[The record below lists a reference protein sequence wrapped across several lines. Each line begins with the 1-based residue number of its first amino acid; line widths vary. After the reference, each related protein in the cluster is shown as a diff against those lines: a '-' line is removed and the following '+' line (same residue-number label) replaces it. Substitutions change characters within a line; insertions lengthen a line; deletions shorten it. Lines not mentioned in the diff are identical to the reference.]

1 VRILN
6 VPERFSQKWIERNVP
21 GMESTE
27 FHATFHEA
35 ATRGW
40 SENELRQLAQ
50 MWGRSALRSDGLMEP
65 TTPPDRSEPAIPEAP
80 AEGGAGGASSIPEEP
95 SEPPPEEDER

>member
-1 VRILN
+1 MRILN
-6 VPERFSQKWIERNVP
+6 VPVRFSQRWIEHNVP

-40 SENELRQLAQ
+40 SEDELRRLAK
-50 MWGRSALRSDGLMEP
+50 MWGDSRVARAPELMEP
-65 TTPPDRSEPAIPEAP
+65 TTPPDESEPVVPEAP
-80 AEGGAGGASSIPEEP
+80 AEGGAG
-95 SEPPPEEDER
+95 

>member
-1 VRILN
+1 MRILN
-6 VPERFSQKWIERNVP
+6 VPERFSQRWIETNVP

-40 SENELRQLAQ
+40 SEGELHRLAK
-50 MWGRSALRSDGLMEP
+50 MWGDSHSGTEGGLMEP
-65 TTPPDRSEPAIPEAP
+65 TTPIDESEPPVPEAP
-80 AEGGAGGASSIPEEP
+80 AEGGDGPL
-95 SEPPPEEDER
+95 

>member
-1 VRILN
+1 MRILN
-6 VPERFSQKWIERNVP
+6 VPERFSQRWIETNVP

-40 SENELRQLAQ
+40 SEEELRRLAK
-50 MWGRSALRSDGLMEP
+50 MWGDSQSEGEGLMAP
-65 TTPPDRSEPAIPEAP
+65 STPIDKSEPAVPEAP
-80 AEGGAGGASSIPEEP
+80 AEGGDGTP
-95 SEPPPEEDER
+95 

>member
-1 VRILN
+1 MRILN
-6 VPERFSQKWIERNVP
+6 VPQGFSQRWIEHNVP

-40 SENELRQLAQ
+40 SEGELRRLAA
-50 MWGRSALRSDGLMEP
+50 MWGSSGSRDGRDSEALMLP
-65 TTPPDRSEPAIPEAP
+65 ATAPDSNEPAVPEAP
-80 AEGGAGGASSIPEEP
+80 AEGGGG
-95 SEPPPEEDER
+95 

>member
-6 VPERFSQKWIERNVP
+6 VPERFSQRWIETNVP

-40 SENELRQLAQ
+40 SEEELRRLAT
-50 MWGRSALRSDGLMEP
+50 MWGNSVVGSDELMAP
-65 TTPPDRSEPAIPEAP
+65 ATPIDKSEPAVPEAP
-80 AEGGAGGASSIPEEP
+80 AEGGDGT
-95 SEPPPEEDER
+95 

>member
-1 VRILN
+1 M
-6 VPERFSQKWIERNVP
+6 PERFSQRWIETNVP

-40 SENELRQLAQ
+40 SEEELRRLAK
-50 MWGRSALRSDGLMEP
+50 MWGDSQSERREGLMEP
-65 TTPPDRSEPAIPEAP
+65 TTPIDKSEPPVPEAP
-80 AEGGAGGASSIPEEP
+80 AEGGAP
-95 SEPPPEEDER
+95 

>member
-1 VRILN
+1 LN
-6 VPERFSQKWIERNVP
+6 VPERFSQRWIETNVP

-40 SENELRQLAQ
+40 SEEELRRLAK
-50 MWGRSALRSDGLMEP
+50 MWGDSQSESEGGLMEP
-65 TTPPDRSEPAIPEAP
+65 TTAIDKSEPPVPQAP
-80 AEGGAGGASSIPEEP
+80 AEGGDGTP
-95 SEPPPEEDER
+95 

>member
-1 VRILN
+1 MRILN
-6 VPERFSQKWIERNVP
+6 VPDRFSQKWIETHVP

-40 SENELRQLAQ
+40 SEHELRQLAK
-50 MWGRSALRSDGLMEP
+50 MWGAPRSRS
-65 TTPPDRSEPAIPEAP
+65 
-80 AEGGAGGASSIPEEP
+80 
-95 SEPPPEEDER
+95 

>member
-1 VRILN
+1 MRILN
-6 VPERFSQKWIERNVP
+6 VPLRFSQRWIERNVS

-40 SENELRQLAQ
+40 SEDELRRLAT
-50 MWGRSALRSDGLMEP
+50 MWGGSRDASAPALMEP
-65 TTPPDRSEPAIPEAP
+65 TAPPDESEPAVPEAP
-80 AEGGAGGASSIPEEP
+80 AEGGAG
-95 SEPPPEEDER
+95 

>member
-40 SENELRQLAQ
+40 SENELRQLAM
-50 MWGRSALRSDGLMEP
+50 MWAGSAGRSAALMEP

-80 AEGGAGGASSIPEEP
+80 AEGGASSIPEAP

>member
-1 VRILN
+1 MRILN
-6 VPERFSQKWIERNVP
+6 VPARFSQRWIETNVP

-40 SENELRQLAQ
+40 SEEELRRLAK
-50 MWGRSALRSDGLMEP
+50 MWGDSDSGSEGLMEP
-65 TTPPDRSEPAIPEAP
+65 TTRIDKAEPAVPEAP
-80 AEGGAGGASSIPEEP
+80 AEGGDGAP
-95 SEPPPEEDER
+95 

>member
-1 VRILN
+1 MRILN
-6 VPERFSQKWIERNVP
+6 VPQRFSQRLIERHVP

-40 SENELRQLAQ
+40 SESELRRLAQ
-50 MWGRSALRSDGLMEP
+50 MWGTSEAAEQSAAPTVADDALMEP
-65 TTPPDRSEPAIPEAP
+65 TTPPD
-80 AEGGAGGASSIPEEP
+80 P
-95 SEPPPEEDER
+95 SEPPVPEAPSEGGEA

>member
-6 VPERFSQKWIERNVP
+6 VPERFSQRWIERNVP
-21 GMESTE
+21 RMESTE

-40 SENELRQLAQ
+40 SENELRRLAK
-50 MWGRSALRSDGLMEP
+50 MWGESAPGPDHALMEP
-65 TTPPDRSEPAIPEAP
+65 TAPPDASEPPVPEAP
-80 AEGGAGGASSIPEEP
+80 AEGGDGAE
-95 SEPPPEEDER
+95 

>member
-1 VRILN
+1 M
-6 VPERFSQKWIERNVP
+6 PERFSQRWIESNVP

-40 SENELRQLAQ
+40 SENELRRLAK
-50 MWGRSALRSDGLMEP
+50 MWSESQSEIADGLMEP
-65 TTPPDRSEPAIPEAP
+65 TTPIDKSAPAVPEAP
-80 AEGGAGGASSIPEEP
+80 GEGGEGTP
-95 SEPPPEEDER
+95 

>member
-1 VRILN
+1 M
-6 VPERFSQKWIERNVP
+6 PERFSQRWIESNVP

-40 SENELRQLAQ
+40 SEDELRRLAK
-50 MWGRSALRSDGLMEP
+50 MWGDSVAGSDDGLMEP
-65 TTPPDRSEPAIPEAP
+65 TTPPDKLEPAIPEAP
-80 AEGGAGGASSIPEEP
+80 AEGGDG
-95 SEPPPEEDER
+95 PP

>member
-6 VPERFSQKWIERNVP
+6 VPERFSQKWIETHVP

-40 SENELRQLAQ
+40 TEGELRRLAK
-50 MWGRSALRSDGLMEP
+50 MWGDSHSGSEGGLMEP
-65 TTPPDRSEPAIPEAP
+65 TTPIDKSEPAVPEAP
-80 AEGGAGGASSIPEEP
+80 AEGGESAA
-95 SEPPPEEDER
+95 